1 MKNKMRIG
9 IDARVLERK
18 MTGVGRYVLNLI
30 KNISSCDETNEYFIF
45 SYAPLKDFV
54 ASNPNIK
61 NIPTLN
67 FLPRGVLQK
76 LISPFWM
83 NLILPTFLRREKI
96 DLFFSPNHVLPF
108 LRGKTKNVAVILDL
122 FNIINKK
129 FHSFLYR
136 LYVSFTLFN
145 SVKKSDAIITIS
157 EASKKDIIKFLKV
170 QGDKVKVIYLAAD
183 DKFKPRNIS
192 DEEKRKLR
200 ARYDLSEEFI
210 LYVGVIEE
218 RKNMAGILK
227 VADELLKRGLKTPI
241 VLIGRVGYGGKKY
254 IENVKNRENVFY
266 RGFVEEADLPYI
278 YNISSLFFFP
288 SLYEGFGLPPL
299 EAMRSGVPVV
309 ASNASSLQEVIG
321 DGGIMLSPDD
331 YPGFT
336 DVIERIMKD
345 DNLRLELI
353 QKGLA
358 RASKFSFERMACET
372 VETLNRVK
380 QL

>member
-1 MKNKMRIG
+1 MRIG

-145 SVKKSDAIITIS
+145 SVKKH
-157 EASKKDIIKFLKV
+157 
-170 QGDKVKVIYLAAD
+170 
-183 DKFKPRNIS
+183 
-192 DEEKRKLR
+192 KR
-200 ARYDLSEEFI
+200 
-210 LYVGVIEE
+210 
-218 RKNMAGILK
+218 
-227 VADELLKRGLKTPI
+227 
-241 VLIGRVGYGGKKY
+241 
-254 IENVKNRENVFY
+254 
-266 RGFVEEADLPYI
+266 
-278 YNISSLFFFP
+278 
-288 SLYEGFGLPPL
+288 
-299 EAMRSGVPVV
+299 
-309 ASNASSLQEVIG
+309 
-321 DGGIMLSPDD
+321 
-331 YPGFT
+331 
-336 DVIERIMKD
+336 
-345 DNLRLELI
+345 
-353 QKGLA
+353 
-358 RASKFSFERMACET
+358 
-372 VETLNRVK
+372 
-380 QL
+380 